1 MKWLF
6 TLLCCCVLNGYG
18 GRTGAFTIHPD
29 GRPVNFYSDPEMKDI
44 RITVFPYKAEANV
57 GIMVEVVS
65 ELENVLVVQMGIE
78 TFFCKKGELA
88 VNTRN
93 YTDQRL
99 ILYLEPDLCS
109 QSSVISQEQQ
119 TVKIYG
125 IHDEWFLVEAKDE
138 QGRLR
143 QGWLPPDKQCWNPW
157 TTCP

>member
-1 MKWLF
+1 
-6 TLLCCCVLNGYG
+6 
-18 GRTGAFTIHPD
+18 
-29 GRPVNFYSDPEMKDI
+29 MKDI

-125 IHDEWFLVEAKDE
+125 IHEEWFLVEAEDE